1 MKKFA
6 GQVLDG
12 IKNFGA
18 GVSLGAISAPVVAA
32 LKARKMAIKS
42 PLYGAGILTGLGGT
56 AAGIYG
62 LGRMSKG
69 TPDLQNQIVSELK
82 QSYPE
87 MSDEEAFMKANEL
100 MSSMQ

>member
-12 IKNFGA
+12 IKNFGLGTGL
-18 GVSLGAISAPVVAA
+18 GVISTPILALASGVAA
-32 LKARKMAIKS
+32 TKY

-69 TPDLQNQIVSELK
+69 TPDLQTQIVSELK

-87 MSDEEAFMKANEL
+87 MSDEEAFIKANEL